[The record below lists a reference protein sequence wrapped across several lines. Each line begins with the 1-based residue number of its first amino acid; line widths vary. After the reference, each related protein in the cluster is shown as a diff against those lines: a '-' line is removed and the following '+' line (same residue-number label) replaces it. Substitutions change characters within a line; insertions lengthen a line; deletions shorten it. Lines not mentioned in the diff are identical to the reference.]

1 MRVLTVGV
9 LIFCAP
15 ALVRPLAAEELLV
28 QGMGRTVGWV
38 VATSDGQLAF
48 RDCGGRLLRV
58 RDGRIERAKRTCP
71 AAKRGRLPVTRAKV
85 RAWTLPTRSWWSR
98 TAAVICM
105 PTTTRVRQARAT
117 PRPSLR

>member
-38 VATSDGQLAF
+38 VATSDGKLAF
-48 RDCGGRLLRV
+48 RDCGGRLLSV
-58 RDGRIERAKRTCP
+58 RGGRIERAKRICP
-71 AAKRGRLPVTRAKV
+71 AAKRGRL
-85 RAWTLPTRSWWSR
+85 
-98 TAAVICM
+98 AVC
-105 PTTTRVRQARAT
+105 PACSVA
-117 PRPSLR
+117 